1 MYLIR
6 SVGKWLWRPLLVVV
20 GLGSILV
27 IFVSFTA
34 PGRTGFHTALFVT
47 QVLDVGPKPQSWF
60 TGEPQRQEV
69 SYPQATGTGLADIYR
84 IPDGRQR
91 AAVLIF
97 LGANAAGRD
106 DQDVLNLGNA
116 LARAGFVTMFHWSPT
131 MALRQNIDPDEI
143 DNLVWAFKY
152 LKSQD
157 YVVGDRVGMGG
168 FCVGA
173 AFALVASADP
183 RIRDEVLFLN
193 SFGSYFDARDLLLQI
208 SSRSRIYEGQST
220 PWDVDQLTF
229 KVFAN
234 ELIETIHDPR
244 EQKVLRAVYMESG
257 QSTQADMSSLSP
269 QSQQVSELLDGT
281 TLQRAEEI
289 YESLPEEFQA
299 SMRRISPSTHVGDIK
314 ARLMIMHDRDDRLV
328 PAAESR
334 RLAESVKHRGD
345 YRYTEVLAFE
355 HVRPG
360 SEGGVW
366 ELVKE
371 GAKLYRHM
379 YGIIRQSK

>member
-1 MYLIR
+1 MYLTR
-6 SVGKWLWRPLLVVV
+6 SIVKGIWRPLVVAI
-20 GLGSILV
+20 GLGAILG
-27 IFVSFTA
+27 IFFSFTA

-60 TGEPQRQEV
+60 TREPQRQEV
-69 SYPQATGTGLADIYR
+69 RYPQATGTGMADIYR
-84 IPDGRQR
+84 IADGRPR

-131 MALRQNIDPDEI
+131 MALQQNIDPDEI
-143 DNLVWAFKY
+143 DNLVRAFEY
-152 LKSQD
+152 LKIQD
-157 YVVGDRVGMGG
+157 YVEGDRVGMAG

-208 SSRSRIYEGQST
+208 SSKSRIYDGQST

-229 KVFAN
+229 RVFAN
-234 ELIETIHDPR
+234 ELIETIHDPG
-244 EQKVLRAVYMESG
+244 EINVLRTVYMEG
-257 QSTQADMSSLSP
+257 GESTQADMGGLSLHAK
-269 QSQQVSELLDGT
+269 QISELLDGT
-281 TLQRAEEI
+281 TLRRAEQI
-289 YESLPEEFQA
+289 YESLPENFQA

-355 HVRPG
+355 HVRPV

-366 ELVKE
+366 ELVQE
-371 GAKLYRHM
+371 GAKLYWHM
-379 YGIIRQSK
+379 YGIIRQGI

>member
-1 MYLIR
+1 MVAI
-6 SVGKWLWRPLLVVV
+6 
-20 GLGSILV
+20 GLGAILG
-27 IFVSFTA
+27 IFFSFTD

-60 TGEPQRQEV
+60 TREPQRQEV
-69 SYPQATGTGLADIYR
+69 RYPQATGTGMADIYR
-84 IPDGRQR
+84 IADGRPR

-131 MALRQNIDPDEI
+131 MALQQNIDPDEI
-143 DNLVWAFKY
+143 DNLVRAFEY
-152 LKSQD
+152 LKIQD
-157 YVVGDRVGMGG
+157 YVEGDRVGMAG

-193 SFGSYFDARDLLLQI
+193 SFGSYFDARDLLPQI
-208 SSRSRIYEGQST
+208 SSRSRIYDGQST

-229 KVFAN
+229 RVFAN
-234 ELIETIHDPR
+234 ELIETIHDPG
-244 EQKVLRAVYMESG
+244 EINVLRTVYMEG
-257 QSTQADMSSLSP
+257 GESTQADMGGLSLHAK
-269 QSQQVSELLDGT
+269 QISELLDGT
-281 TLQRAEEI
+281 TLRRAEQI
-289 YESLPEEFQA
+289 YESLPENFQA

-355 HVRPG
+355 HVRPV

-366 ELVKE
+366 ELVQE
-371 GAKLYRHM
+371 GAKLYWHM
-379 YGIIRQSK
+379 YGIIRQGI